1 MKKKVLLISLVLL
14 LAVRLVACSSKESPQ
29 AKTSSPASTSSAPA
43 VELKVQYH
51 LTGTQFER
59 TRNIVEPLVEKLT
72 NGTVKIK
79 SFPAGAL
86 VPVSGMLDAVRTR
99 TLDGAVYP
107 EGIYAG
113 VVPVCEIGG
122 GLPFAFANL
131 HEAWIFMWHRG
142 FVDILREEYA
152 KQNVYVIPYEAF
164 NVGLMTKKPIT
175 KMDDLKQMKFRSHS
189 SIAEWL
195 KQAGASV
202 VNIPSNELYTAL
214 STGVVDGANWGD
226 AGPMYEMKFQ
236 EVVKNYMLPEPGT
249 GAWNSV
255 MFSKDVWNKLTP
267 EQRRAVEAAFLIAGR
282 ISQEQTRAT
291 YERALDSMVR
301 DYGVQVN
308 RLSEEEQ
315 AKAREMAVRSW
326 EEMAKKN
333 PRNAE
338 VIEKVKAFVE
348 ERKDKNKIVPPV
360 TTLPW

>member
-1 MKKKVLLISLVLL
+1 MKKKVLMIMLVLL
-14 LAVRLVACSSKESPQ
+14 LAVSPAACSSKDSVP
-29 AKTSSPASTSSAPA
+29 AKSSAPASTSSTPA
-43 VELKVQYH
+43 VELKIQYH

-59 TRNIVEPLVEKLT
+59 VSGVIAPMVEKLT

-86 VPVSGMLDAVRTR
+86 VPVPGMLDAVRTR
-99 TLDGAVYP
+99 TLDMAVYP

-113 VVPVCEIGG
+113 VVPVCEIAG
-122 GLPFAFANL
+122 GLPFAFPNL
-131 HEAWIFMWHRG
+131 HESWIFMWHRG

-152 KQNVYVIPYEAF
+152 KQNVYVIPWETF

-175 KMDDLKQMKFRSHS
+175 QVADIKGMKFRSHS
-189 SIAEWL
+189 SVAKWL
-195 KQAGASV
+195 EQGGASV

-236 EVVKNYMLPEPGT
+236 EVVKNYLQPEPGT

-255 MFSKDVWNKLTP
+255 MINMDVWNKFTP
-267 EQRRAVEAAFLIAGR
+267 EQKTAVEAAFIMAGR
-282 ISQEQTRAT
+282 VIQEQTRAQT
-291 YERALDSMVR
+291 ARALDSMVK
-301 DYGVQVN
+301 DFGVKVN

-315 AKAREMAVRSW
+315 AKAVEMAAKSW
-326 EEMAKKN
+326 EEIAKKN

-338 VIEKVKAFVE
+338 VINKVKAFVE
-348 ERKDKNKIVPPV
+348 ERKNTKQVVP
-360 TTLPW
+360 TLQLPW